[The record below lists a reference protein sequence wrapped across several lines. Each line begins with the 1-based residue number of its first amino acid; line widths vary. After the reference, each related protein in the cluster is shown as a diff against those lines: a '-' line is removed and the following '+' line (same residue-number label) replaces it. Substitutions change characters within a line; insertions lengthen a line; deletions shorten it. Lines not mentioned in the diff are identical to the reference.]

1 MARIVILWIRPY
13 HLSPDEADVWA
24 QRESARMLALEGVE
38 RGELARLHSH
48 SARLVGEWDWML
60 ELHLRE
66 GVDGHACAEQPAL
79 ADWLL
84 DLRLLGMRP
93 TIVISDSPTELTQ
106 ERG

>member
-1 MARIVILWIRPY
+1 MPRLVILWTRPY
-13 HLSPDEADVWA
+13 HLPADEADDWA
-24 QRESARMLALEGVE
+24 RRESARMLALDGVE
-38 RGELARLHSH
+38 HGELARLHSG

-60 ELHLRE
+60 ELHLHD

-93 TIVISDSPTELTQ
+93 TIVISDSPTELTR